1 MPLQRQGQGPRAAAR
16 PDDAVSGA
24 PLSPEAFG
32 DRLAVSRETLDRF
45 RLYAALLVKWNR
57 AINLVGPR
65 SLDDLWRRHFLDS
78 AQLCRHLPPLSGLRN
93 REILDVG
100 AGAGFPGLVLALLGC
115 GRVHLVEADQRK
127 AEFLREATRVTG
139 ADALV
144 HVQRV
149 ETLPA
154 LAVDVVTC
162 RAFAPLAEILELTH
176 RFLEPREPGKQPVGI
191 FLKGRRADEE
201 LTAALKKWRLQ
212 VERFES
218 ETDPEA
224 SILRLRLQ
232 SLGDEAT

>member
-1 MPLQRQGQGPRAAAR
+1 
-16 PDDAVSGA
+16 VSGA

-57 AINLVGPR
+57 AINLVSPR

-78 AQLCRHLPPLSGLRN
+78 AQLRRHLPPLPGPQN
-93 REILDVG
+93 RVIIDVG

-149 ETLPA
+149 ETLPT

-162 RAFAPLAEILELTH
+162 RAFAPLVEILELTH
-176 RFLEPREPGKQPVGI
+176 RFLEPREPGKQPVAI

>member
-1 MPLQRQGQGPRAAAR
+1 MSLRRQGQGPRAAAR
-16 PDDAVSGA
+16 LDAPVTAAS
-24 PLSPEAFG
+24 LSPEAFG

-57 AINLVGPR
+57 AINLVSPR

-78 AQLCRHLPPLSGLRN
+78 AQLRRHLPPLPEART

-115 GRVHLVEADQRK
+115 GRVQLVEADQRK
-127 AEFLREATRVTG
+127 AEFLREAIRVTG
-139 ADALV
+139 VDAVVLA
-144 HVQRV
+144 QRV
-149 ETLPA
+149 ESLPVF
-154 LAVDVVTC
+154 AVDVVTC
-162 RAFAPLAEILELTH
+162 RAFAPLAEVLELTH
-176 RFLEPREPGKQPVGI
+176 RFLEPSEAGKQPLGI

-224 SILRLRLQ
+224 SILCLRLQ

>member
-1 MPLQRQGQGPRAAAR
+1 MPLWRQGQGPRAAAR
-16 PDDAVSGA
+16 PDDPVNGA

-32 DRLAVSRETLDRF
+32 DRLAVSRETLERF

-57 AINLVGPR
+57 AINLVSPK

-78 AQLCRHLPPLSGLRN
+78 AQLRRHLPPLPDPQN
-93 REILDVG
+93 RVILDVG
-100 AGAGFPGLVLALLGC
+100 AGAGFPGLVLALLDC

-127 AEFLREATRVTG
+127 AEFLREVTRVTG
-139 ADALV
+139 ANALV
-144 HVQRV
+144 HAQRL

-154 LAVDVVTC
+154 LAIDVVTC
-162 RAFAPLAEILELTH
+162 RAFAPLAEILGLTH
-176 RFLEPREPGKQPVGI
+176 HFLEPREAGKQPVGL

-201 LTAALKKWRLQ
+201 LTAALKKWRLRL
-212 VERFES
+212 ERFES